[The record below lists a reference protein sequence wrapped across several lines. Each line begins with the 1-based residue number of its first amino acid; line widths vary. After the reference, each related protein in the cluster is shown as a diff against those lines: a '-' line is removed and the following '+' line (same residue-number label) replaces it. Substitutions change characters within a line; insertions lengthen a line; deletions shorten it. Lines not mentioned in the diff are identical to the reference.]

1 MIKAVLLLVLLY
13 NACLFSHIKNY
24 EFHTKFIEKQT
35 NTDTL
40 KTAEQITATKNT
52 EAFILGKIQ
61 KFTPWTKGKG
71 ANHMFWNWELV
82 VNDNEAF
89 PLIAKDSLLLKLA
102 KFENKNVLVSG
113 RVFYGIIIGS
123 ELGQNMTGYRI
134 DAEYVSLL
142 TGLTDTSRSGDGIRL
157 YHNQITYIEGTVISY
172 EPPLDNSKLGDE
184 KIWTWEIKL
193 PDGSTYPLT
202 EKNEWIGMD
211 KYIGKNV
218 IVKGKV
224 HYGIIFGYENTANLR
239 GTRIDAEEVYLK

>member
-13 NACLFSHIKNY
+13 NACLNSHAKNY
-24 EFHTKFIEKQT
+24 DFQPEPAEKQT

-40 KTAEQITATKNT
+40 KTAEQITANKNT
-52 EAFILGKIQ
+52 EALMLGKIQ

-89 PLIAKDSLLLKLA
+89 PLIAKDSSLLNLA

-113 RVFYGIIIGS
+113 KVYYGIIVGS

-142 TGLTDTSRSGDGIRL
+142 TGLNDTSRSGDEIQL
-157 YHNQITYIEGTVISY
+157 YHNQITYVEGTVIAY
-172 EPPLDNSKLGDE
+172 EPPHDNSKLGDE
-184 KIWTWEIKL
+184 KIWSWELKL
-193 PDGSTYPLT
+193 PDGSAYPLT

-218 IVKGKV
+218 IVKCKV
-224 HYGIIFGYENTANLR
+224 HYGIIFGYENTANMR